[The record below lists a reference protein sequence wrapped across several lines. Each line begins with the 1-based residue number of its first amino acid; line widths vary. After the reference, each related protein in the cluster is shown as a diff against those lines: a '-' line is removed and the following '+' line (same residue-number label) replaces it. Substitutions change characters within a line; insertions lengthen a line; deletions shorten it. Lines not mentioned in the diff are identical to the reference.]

1 MASVGAWRVPAPS
14 PHRCHPYPHIVRVL
28 VIGSGGREHA
38 LCLTFAVDPAV
49 TALCCAPGNSGIA
62 ELAELAPVE
71 LSSPEQIARLA
82 GRWNADLVVIGPEVP
97 LVAGAADAVRQAGVA
112 CFGPSAAAAQL
123 EGSKS
128 FAKQIMHK
136 AGVPTA
142 VSRTCSSMAQAT
154 QAFGEFGPPYVVKDD
169 ALAAGKGVVVTTDRD
184 VALNHAMACERVVI
198 EQYLDGPEVSLQ
210 VVTDGVTAVP
220 LLPAQ
225 DFKRLG
231 DGDAGPN
238 TGGMGAYCPLP
249 WLPSGFTE
257 QMMSSV
263 VHPTLT
269 ELRQA
274 DIPFSGMLYVGLALT
289 SAGPKVVEFNAR
301 FGDPEAEAVL
311 PLLATPLA
319 SLLHAA
325 ATGTLAQ
332 QPAPR
337 WREESA
343 VTVVLA
349 SRGYP
354 TDTHS
359 GEEIPGFLASADQAV
374 DDVHIFHAGTT
385 RDDRKRLITSGGR
398 VFAVTGLGGDLAQA
412 RDRAYRA
419 ASTITFDGAH
429 FRRDIAAAAIDG
441 VLAAG
446 ARR

>member
-1 MASVGAWRVPAPS
+1 MRCASHSRWTPPSQRYAVPPATLVSLSLPSWRRSSFPARS
-14 PHRCHPYPHIVRVL
+14 
-28 VIGSGGREHA
+28 
-38 LCLTFAVDPAV
+38 
-49 TALCCAPGNSGIA
+49 
-62 ELAELAPVE
+62 
-71 LSSPEQIARLA
+71 RLRGWRA
-82 GRWNADLVVIGPEVP
+82 
-97 LVAGAADAVRQAGVA
+97 
-112 CFGPSAAAAQL
+112 AAAAQL